1 MAENHQERCNPAM
14 RLVAG
19 AFIISCLGMAK
30 NMHITKLP

>member
-1 MAENHQERCNPAM
+1 M